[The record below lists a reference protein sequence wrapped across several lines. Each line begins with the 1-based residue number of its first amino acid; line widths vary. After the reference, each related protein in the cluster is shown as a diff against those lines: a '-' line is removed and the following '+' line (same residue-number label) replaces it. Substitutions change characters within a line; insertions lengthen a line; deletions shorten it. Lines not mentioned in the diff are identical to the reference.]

1 MNSNIIL
8 LEDFKTPLT
17 SMNGPSRKKINKKTL
32 VLNDILDQTDL
43 IHTHTHTHNI
53 LFKSCRIYIYFNPQ
67 SPEEVIWQDHMKRYR

>member
-32 VLNDILDQTDL
+32 VLNDILDETDL
-43 IHTHTHTHNI
+43 IHTHTHTHTQYSI
-53 LFKSCRIYIYFNPQ
+53 
-67 SPEEVIWQDHMKRYR
+67 